1 MEQDHKQTIVKRLIN
16 FKYCSYL
23 KQAVARWV
31 TKLQSEINIT
41 RVNLD
46 TELTLQVSKH
56 EAVVKLSLEERLLFK
71 SL

>member
-1 MEQDHKQTIVKRLIN
+1 MEQDHKQTTVKRLVD

-31 TKLQSEINIT
+31 TKLQSEVNIT
-41 RVNLD
+41 KVSLD

-56 EAVVKLSLEERLLFK
+56 EAVVELSLEERLLFK